1 MVRER
6 LWTQWNMA
14 GTKEKML
21 FRETVCQLIRL
32 HGKPPFFWEKIALDD
47 SVTQCNTANY
57 LYSLSSHAC
66 LMPDFS
72 LHLLSLLAK
81 ADCEGKICG
90 DQHEIMA
97 SCETFEEKAQELNC
111 QDKPPVFADDYS
123 RYAFFMGKTASP
135 DFRLFNPAWGTVTMM
150 CGLPGTGKDTWI
162 HQHLPSLPMISLD
175 EIRRTLRIPPE
186 VPQGKVV
193 QTGVDMAKGYLRAK
207 TPFVW
212 NATNFRPDTRAELT
226 QLFTDYGASVR
237 IVYLETTPEEQ
248 QRRNHAR
255 QAVVPENVV
264 DRMRNSLEPP
274 RINEAH
280 QVDWF
285 CV

>member
-1 MVRER
+1 
-6 LWTQWNMA
+6 
-14 GTKEKML
+14 
-21 FRETVCQLIRL
+21 
-32 HGKPPFFWEKIALDD
+32 
-47 SVTQCNTANY
+47 
-57 LYSLSSHAC
+57 
-66 LMPDFS
+66 
-72 LHLLSLLAK
+72 
-81 ADCEGKICG
+81 
-90 DQHEIMA
+90 
-97 SCETFEEKAQELNC
+97 
-111 QDKPPVFADDYS
+111 
-123 RYAFFMGKTASP
+123 
-135 DFRLFNPAWGTVTMM
+135 
-150 CGLPGTGKDTWI
+150 
-162 HQHLPSLPMISLD
+162 
-175 EIRRTLRIPPE
+175 
-186 VPQGKVV
+186 
-193 QTGVDMAKGYLRAK
+193 MAKGYLRAK